1 MSRLIFHSEKV
12 KIKKNDIKECRYLL
26 FLYFRAQFWCNMN
39 EEQVKLLGD
48 FEFRTRQLID
58 RCNKLKAEIINLK
71 DTIVLKDKEI
81 AEAKEAVQ
89 NITSKYDNLKLA
101 KKISINDDES
111 KESKKRLSNLV
122 REIDKC
128 IALLNE

>member
-1 MSRLIFHSEKV
+1 
-12 KIKKNDIKECRYLL
+12 
-26 FLYFRAQFWCNMN
+26 MN

-81 AEAKEAVQ
+81 AEAKEAVRK
-89 NITSKYDNLKLA
+89 ITSKYDNLKLA